1 MLSLSKEPLTLL
13 MWKRSQQDETE
24 TYVITPRKLLSLL
37 VGSYL
42 LLIIVLLLFFYV
54 TPLGTLLFN
63 HEDRAMRQ
71 QIVEIYA
78 QVEGLRDSLEASEF
92 QLFEFKRVLEESSD
106 TTFSVGPDPEMLAG
120 STAGADRNGAAGN
133 LSGTRPDTPRGL
145 LSNEI
150 IFSSRF
156 YLDAMAE
163 FPKRFPL
170 AGSVTRRFEASTGH
184 YGIDIAAE
192 DGTRVRALSSGVVLF
207 SAHTINYGSV
217 LVIQHADAYVSVYK
231 HCKSLTKRKGDYVS
245 QGDILGK
252 VSDTGLIS
260 SGPHLHFE
268 LWRQG
273 MPLNPEDYFN
283 NLN

>member
-1 MLSLSKEPLTLL
+1 ML

-24 TYVITPRKLLSLL
+24 TYVVAPRKLLGILA
-37 VGSYL
+37 GSYIL
-42 LLIIVLLLFFYV
+42 LIVLLFLFFFI

-63 HEDRAMRQ
+63 YEDRAMRQ
-71 QIVEIYA
+71 QIVEIYG

-92 QLFEFKRVLEESSD
+92 QLAEFKRVLQESSD
-106 TTFSVGPDPEMLAG
+106 TTFSVGMQPSDIAG
-120 STAGADRNGAAGN
+120 RSSQQITGN
-133 LSGTRPDTPRGL
+133 ASNIIDISGRQPRGL
-145 LSNEI
+145 LSEEI

-170 AGSVTRRFEASTGH
+170 SGSVSRRFEPSNRH

-192 DGTRVRALSSGVVLF
+192 EGTLVRSFSSGVVLF
-207 SAHTINYGSV
+207 SGVTINYGSV
-217 LVIQHADAYVSVYK
+217 VVVQHADAFVSIYK
-231 HCKSLTKRKGDYVS
+231 HCKSLTKRKGDFVS
-245 QGDILGK
+245 QGDIIGQ
-252 VSDTGLIS
+252 VSDAGLIS

-273 MPLNPEDYFN
+273 MPMNPEDYFN